1 MAIAASVD
9 IGTLISKS
17 PDVRGGRP
25 VIAGTGTMVR
35 TVIGLHKEDASA
47 EEIAQRKYL
56 TLAQVHA
63 ALAYYYANQQEIE
76 ADMAEYDA
84 EYKQLEKEWRQTHS
98 ADNT

>member
-1 MAIAASVD
+1 MAIPASVD

-17 PDVRGGRP
+17 PEVRGGRP

-35 TVIGLHKEDASA
+35 TIIGLHKEGARA

-76 ADMAEYDA
+76 TDMAEYDA
-84 EYKQLEKEWRQTHS
+84 EYKQLEKAWRRTNSPDH
-98 ADNT
+98 T